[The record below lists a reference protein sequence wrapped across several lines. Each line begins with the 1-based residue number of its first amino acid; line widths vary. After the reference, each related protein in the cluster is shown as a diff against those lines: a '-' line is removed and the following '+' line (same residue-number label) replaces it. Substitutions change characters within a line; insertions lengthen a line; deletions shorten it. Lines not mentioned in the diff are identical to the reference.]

1 MISFPSFSS
10 VHLQG
15 RCFQIRSHPE
25 TPGGHEFWGTPFNP
39 PQPPK
44 VSCAQLPIL
53 SFKGYPWLL
62 GFWHSMNQPSLWLH
76 KLQDSWHSG
85 KESTCLCRRCGFDPW
100 VRKIPWRRKWQLSP
114 VFLSGKPID
123 MVPFL
128 SPGYLSDPGIE
139 PTSPALASRFFIL
152 SHQGISS
159 VALLLTK
166 VQFF

>member
-15 RCFQIRSHPE
+15 RCFKIRSHPE

-100 VRKIPWRRKWQLSP
+100 VRKIPWRRKCQPTP
-114 VFLSGKPID
+114 VFLPGKCHGQRSLAGYSSWSRQESD
-123 MVPFL
+123 MTEHAAAAAASFRKTTV
-128 SPGYLSDPGIE
+128 GI
-139 PTSPALASRFFIL
+139 
-152 SHQGISS
+152 
-159 VALLLTK
+159 
-166 VQFF
+166 